1 MSRVH
6 CRGLWHPNG
15 SPASCGLPHLMTA
28 EFLGLAASTLAAWRS
43 HGREDSPPLFKF
55 GRAVRYSEKDLLAWR
70 ERQRA

>member
-1 MSRVH
+1 MGDGHRQQEFKAVSGCDRLLT
-6 CRGLWHPNG
+6 RRE
-15 SPASCGLPHLMTA
+15 AA

-55 GRAVRYSEKDLLAWR
+55 GRAVRYSEKDLLACR